1 MVSLS
6 TPAAEPE
13 ALAVTSSQP
22 SLPTLAPVPTAMVA
36 ASKVLSTPQNFQ
48 VGVEQWRAL
57 VESIFPAHAVETV
70 LRIMACESGG
80 NPNATGAQGEM
91 GLLQV
96 HPRWHRDASYD
107 PEANLRAAYRISGG
121 GQSFAAWSCQ

>member
-1 MVSLS
+1 M
-6 TPAAEPE
+6 PE
-13 ALAVTSSQP
+13 HV
-22 SLPTLAPVPTAMVA
+22 LPTPTTAAVISSRAPTVRAV
-36 ASKVLSTPQNFQ
+36 SNGYD
-48 VGVEQWRAL
+48 GVEQWRPL

-70 LRIMACESGG
+70 LRIMQCESGG

-121 GQSFAAWSCQ
+121 GASFSAWTCR